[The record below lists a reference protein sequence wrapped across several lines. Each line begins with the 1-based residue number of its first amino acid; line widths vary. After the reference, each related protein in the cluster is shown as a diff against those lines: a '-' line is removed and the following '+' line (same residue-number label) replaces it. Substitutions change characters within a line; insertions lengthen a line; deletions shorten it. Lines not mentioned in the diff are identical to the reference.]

1 LNKKLSVFDQL
12 CESNLKLAHS
22 FCCISKVF
30 VVPMGDPGLV
40 KGGGWLETL
49 CHTLQGEWDVKKS
62 PLGQNY

>member
-40 KGGGWLETL
+40 KGERLVGNALSYITGG
-49 CHTLQGEWDVKKS
+49 VRR
-62 PLGQNY
+62 

>member
-1 LNKKLSVFDQL
+1 LTNYANPILNWLIVSAVSAKSLLYRWATLDSW
-12 CESNLKLAHS
+12 
-22 FCCISKVF
+22 
-30 VVPMGDPGLV
+30 